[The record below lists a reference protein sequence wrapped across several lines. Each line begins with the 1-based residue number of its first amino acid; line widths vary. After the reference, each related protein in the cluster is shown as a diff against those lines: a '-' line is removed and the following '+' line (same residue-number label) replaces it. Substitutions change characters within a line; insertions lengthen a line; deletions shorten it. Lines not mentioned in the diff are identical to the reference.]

1 MKIKTIIERTY
12 IMTTKATNKSGMSD
26 AAKKARAEYQR
37 KWRKDH
43 PDKAKEY
50 ANRHWERMAEKAK
63 NETMHE

>member
-1 MKIKTIIERTY
+1 
-12 IMTTKATNKSGMSD
+12 MTTKATNKSGMSD